1 MTLVKRSFLA
11 QLGLSIFALV
21 LVPFSFESAVVGQD
35 KAAEIKGKNEKIAKM
50 LESSNSVFAFD
61 EVPWGDIQ
69 GSLEEHYK
77 VKISLDPSAINDS
90 LLSDTPIT
98 FKSSGIKIRNALTLM
113 LSRHNSTYFVRDGV
127 LVICSLDDVEKI
139 GTKESAEAK
148 KKRLEIDAVD
158 NAWVARRIK
167 KPFKADFNETPWET
181 IEEELERK
189 FGVNIF
195 LDESAIDDYLPP
207 DESITFKSDAT
218 SLNEILATK
227 NATLVIRN
235 QVVMIV
241 SQDSEFAEEAK
252 KWQAKLAVPEPSVKV
267 AEDKIS
273 FDYSS
278 NWEKVKPANRI
289 VEAEL
294 KIPRVGE
301 DEQDGRLTIMG
312 AGGSIEANIQRW
324 QGQFSGAEA
333 KSHKLFE
340 NTTLVDIEGT
350 YMDAP
355 GGPFSGKPKIERKNY
370 RMLAAIIQT
379 KNGNYFVKLY
389 GPKATISKNESLFHE
404 MIESVEI
411 EK

>member
-21 LVPFSFESAVVGQD
+21 LVSCSFESAVAAQD
-35 KAAEIKGKNEKIAKM
+35 KAAEIKAKNEKIAKA
-50 LESSNSVFAFD
+50 LESGVFLDFD
-61 EVPWGDIQ
+61 ETPWCDIQ
-69 GSLEEHYK
+69 DLLAKHHK
-77 VKISLDPSAINDS
+77 VDISLDQSAINDS
-90 LLSDTPIT
+90 LASDEPVT
-98 FKSSGIKIRNALTLM
+98 FKGTGIKLRNALTLM
-113 LSRHNSTYFVRDGV
+113 LSRHNATYFVRDGV
-127 LVICSLDDVEKI
+127 LVICSLDEVEKI

-148 KKRLEIDAVD
+148 KKRLEIDAVYH
-158 NAWVARRIK
+158 ARIARRIK
-167 KPFKADFNETPWET
+167 KPFKADFNETPWDD
-181 IEEELERK
+181 IEKELERK
-189 FGVNIF
+189 FSVNIF
-195 LDESAIDDYLPP
+195 LDESAINDALPS
-207 DESITFKSDAT
+207 DEPITFKADAT

-227 NATLVIRN
+227 NATLVIKN
-235 QVVMIV
+235 EVVMIV
-241 SQDSEFAEEAK
+241 SQDSEYAEEAK

-267 AEDKIS
+267 AEDKIA

-312 AGGSIEANIQRW
+312 AGGSIEANIKRW
-324 QGQFSGAEA
+324 QDQFGGAEA
-333 KSHKLFE
+333 KSGKLGSE
-340 NTTLVDIEGT
+340 NTTLVDIAGT
-350 YMDAP
+350 YLDAP

-389 GPKATISKNESLFHE
+389 GPQATISKNESLFRE
-404 MIESVEI
+404 MIRSVEI